1 MQIVIATR
9 NAHKLKEITQILKV
23 DGVEFLSLN
32 DFPECPEAEEAGRT
46 FADNA
51 LLKAQTV
58 AHHSGCWAL
67 ADDSGLEVDALEGRP
82 GVHSARYAGEVVDPL
97 KNIQKLLAELKDL
110 PRERRTARFV
120 CALALVSNHNRAYFA
135 EGKIEGVIIK
145 QPQGQDGFGYDPVF
159 LLPELGK
166 TMAQLSPEEKNGIS
180 HRTLALKKI
189 APLIASL
196 SAQNRQ
202 SCPMA

>member
-9 NAHKLKEITQILKV
+9 NAHKLREISQILKV

-32 DFPECPEAEEAGRT
+32 DFPDCRGAEEPGRT

-58 AHHSGCWAL
+58 AYHAGCWAL
-67 ADDSGLEVDALEGRP
+67 ADDSGLEVDALGGRP
-82 GVHSARYAGEVVDPL
+82 GVHSARYAGEESDSL
-97 KNIQKLLAELKDL
+97 KNIQKLLAELKGL
-110 PRERRTARFV
+110 PPEKRTARFV
-120 CALALVSNHNRAYFA
+120 CTLALVSNQNRAYFT
-135 EGKIEGVIIK
+135 EGKIEGIIIE
-145 QPQGQDGFGYDPVF
+145 QPRGQNGFGYDPAF
-159 LLPELGK
+159 WLPQLGR
-166 TMAQLSPEEKNGIS
+166 TMAQLSPEEKNLIS

-196 SAQNRQ
+196 RDRN
-202 SCPMA
+202 CPVA

>member
-9 NAHKLKEITQILKV
+9 NAHKLREISQILKV

-32 DFPECPEAEEAGRT
+32 DLPEYPEVEETGKT

-58 AHHSGCWAL
+58 AYHSGCWAL
-67 ADDSGLEVDALEGRP
+67 ADDSGLEVDALQGRP
-82 GVHSARYAGEVVDPL
+82 GVHSARYAGEQADSA
-97 KNIQKLLAELKDL
+97 KNIQKLLAELKGL
-110 PRERRTARFV
+110 PQEKLNARFV
-120 CALALVSNHNRAYFA
+120 CTMALVSNHNRAYFT
-135 EGKIEGVIIK
+135 EGKIEGRITD
-145 QPQGQDGFGYDPVF
+145 QPRGRNGFGYDPVF
-159 LLPELGK
+159 WLPQYEK

-196 SAQNRQ
+196 SGHDRHN
-202 SCPMA
+202 CPAA

>member
-9 NAHKLKEITQILKV
+9 NAHKLREISQILKV

-32 DFPECPEAEEAGRT
+32 DFPDCPEAEETGRT

-58 AHHSGCWAL
+58 AYHAGCWAL
-67 ADDSGLEVDALEGRP
+67 ADDSGLEVDALGGRP
-82 GVHSARYAGEVVDPL
+82 GVHSARYAGEESDSL
-97 KNIQKLLAELKDL
+97 KNIQKLLAELKGL
-110 PRERRTARFV
+110 PPEKRTARFV
-120 CALALVSNHNRAYFA
+120 CTLALVSNQNRAYFT
-135 EGKIEGVIIK
+135 EGKIEGIIIE
-145 QPQGQDGFGYDPVF
+145 QPRGQNGFGYDPAF
-159 LLPELGK
+159 WLPQLGR
-166 TMAQLSPEEKNGIS
+166 TMAQLSPEEKNLIS

-196 SAQNRQ
+196 RDRN
-202 SCPMA
+202 CPVA